1 VDFCFS
7 SSVIP
12 YPSPATAEN
21 FGDTQLIVRTVEA
34 RDIKSLAET
43 IAHSFHPPEGL
54 LCWFYPLLK
63 MGIYEDLRSRLRSR
77 SPHQKCL
84 VAIKVMHGVVGQVE
98 EVVGTVEIG
107 LRAGGISGDRI
118 SYISNLAVS
127 RVHRRQGV
135 ARKLL
140 VRCEQIACEWGCQDI
155 SLHVLENN
163 DNAKQLYFSCGY
175 KLHQLE
181 FSLSSWLLQ
190 HPRRLLLHKKIG
202 RHEKQNSSGTQSE
215 T

>member
-12 YPSPATAEN
+12 YSSPANAEDRD
-21 FGDTQLIVRTVEA
+21 DTQLIVRTVEA
-34 RDIKSLAET
+34 KDIKSLAET
-43 IAHSFHPPEGL
+43 IAHSFHPPEGI

-84 VAIKVMHGVVGQVE
+84 VAIKVVRGVAGQVE

-107 LRAGGISGDRI
+107 LRTGAISGDRI
-118 SYISNLAVS
+118 SYISNLAVN
-127 RVHRRQGV
+127 RAHRRQGI

-140 VRCEQIACEWGCQDI
+140 LRCEQIACEWGCRNI

-163 DNAKQLYFSCGY
+163 DCAKQLYLSCGY
-175 KLHQLE
+175 QLHQLE

-190 HPRRLLLHKKIG
+190 HPRRLLLHKKID
-202 RHEKQNSSGTQSE
+202 RNEKQNSSETQS
-215 T
+215 

>member
-1 VDFCFS
+1 MDFCFS

-12 YPSPATAEN
+12 YSSPANPEHL
-21 FGDTQLIVRTVEA
+21 GDTQLIVRTVEA
-34 RDIKSLAET
+34 RDITSLAET
-43 IAHSFHPPEGL
+43 IAHSFHPPEGI
-54 LCWFYPLLK
+54 LCWFYPFLK

-84 VAIKVMHGVVGQVE
+84 VAIKIIRSVAGQVE

-107 LRAGGISGDRI
+107 LRAGVISGGSI

-140 VRCEQIACEWGCQDI
+140 LRCEQIAHEWGCQDI

-163 DNAKQLYFSCGY
+163 HYAKKLYFSCGY
-175 KLHQLE
+175 QLHQLE
-181 FSLSSWLLQ
+181 FSLSSWLLKQ
-190 HPRRLLLHKKIG
+190 PRRLLLHKKID
-202 RHEKQNSSGTQSE
+202 RNQKQNSSGTQS
-215 T
+215 

>member
-12 YPSPATAEN
+12 YSSPVTAEN
-21 FGDTQLIVRTVEA
+21 LGDTQLIVRTVEA
-34 RDIKSLAET
+34 RDLKNLAET
-43 IAHSFHPPEGL
+43 IAHSFHPPEGI

-77 SPHQKCL
+77 YPHQRCL
-84 VAIKVMHGVVGQVE
+84 VAIKIASSVAGQVE

-107 LRAGGISGDRI
+107 LRANAISGDRI
-118 SYISNLAVS
+118 SYISNLAVN
-127 RVHRRQGV
+127 RTYRRQGV

-140 VRCEQIACEWGCQDI
+140 MRCEQIACEWGCKNI

-163 DNAKQLYFSCGY
+163 DCAKKLYFSCGY
-175 KLHQLE
+175 QLDRLE
-181 FSLSSWLLQ
+181 FSLSNWLLQ
-190 HPRRLLLHKKIG
+190 QPRRLLLNKKVG
-202 RHEKQNSSGTQSE
+202 CVE
-215 T
+215 